1 MSRFSLSHRGYVYL
15 CLTFSTLNLCTV
27 SINWQYGNKHQRVA
41 RENLEALI
49 RAADANFQLAQERDS
64 EYRFS
69 AQKQKKM
76 EDERDA

>member
-15 CLTFSTLNLCTV
+15 CLTFSTLNLCNAW
-27 SINWQYGNKHQRVA
+27 INWQYCNKHKRVA
-41 RENLEALI
+41 MENLAALD
-49 RAADANFQLAQERDS
+49 RAAEHFQLALDLER
-64 EYRFS
+64 